1 MQQVEAALG
10 GELPD
15 GLQMLVVRNVAPRKE
30 MICVTFRVPEFC
42 RRSAA
47 ADTHRASKRAKPNAA
62 GDDGAPQ

>member
-30 MICVTFRVPEFC
+30 MICVTFRVPDFC
-42 RRSAA
+42 RTA